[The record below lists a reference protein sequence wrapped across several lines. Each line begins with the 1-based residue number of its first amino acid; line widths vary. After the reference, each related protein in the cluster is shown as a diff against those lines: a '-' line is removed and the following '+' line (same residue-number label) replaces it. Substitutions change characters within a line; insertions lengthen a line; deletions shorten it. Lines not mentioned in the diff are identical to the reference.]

1 MQTNSA
7 EWSCFECW
15 VGSHKG
21 ISKGKGSCCSQHS
34 IWTLNG
40 FSLFPNLKHPSLHPF
55 QANDGCEKV
64 SGHDNQVPNP
74 LVFLMKIH
82 HWAREYGN
90 DLQQKPLEFSSWNF
104 PTFGKNRKK
113 ITGSTKRQL
122 LLVKWHWAM
131 KPRSHRVVSQ
141 RCRSSFKNPSRM
153 VFSQGKLQKLPNVP
167 QGGGDPWRQLR
178 IESIEESHFA
188 RH

>member
-1 MQTNSA
+1 MLNDRASNAGSA
-7 EWSCFECW
+7 PTKESQKEKDPVVPSIQLDIERLFVFSQFKTPQLAPFSSKRWLWKGFRLWQSSPKSFGLSHEDSPLSSGVWQWSATKTF
-15 VGSHKG
+15 G
-21 ISKGKGSCCSQHS
+21 
-34 IWTLNG
+34 
-40 FSLFPNLKHPSLHPF
+40 
-55 QANDGCEKV
+55 
-64 SGHDNQVPNP
+64 
-74 LVFLMKIH
+74 VFLMKLPNL
-82 HWAREYGN
+82 W
-90 DLQQKPLEFSSWNF
+90 
-104 PTFGKNRKK
+104 KNRKK

-153 VFSQGKLQKLPNVP
+153 VFSQGKLQKLSNVP

-178 IESIEESHFA
+178 IESIEESHLA